1 MFEIIEIGCLW
12 ALCAAWGELDKGKK
26 YGGNYTALLL
36 IKGSDW
42 QGSFCVVGS
51 RVGDDWSNARNLRNQ
66 NHHGIR
72 LKRTLP
78 EAKAVYGIYAS
89 RREIT

>member
-1 MFEIIEIGCLW
+1 MTNAERQKNNKDS
-12 ALCAAWGELDKGKK
+12 DK
-26 YGGNYTALLL
+26 YTALPL

-42 QGSFCVVGS
+42 QGSLCVVGS

-72 LKRTLP
+72 LERTLP
-78 EAKAVYGIYAS
+78 KAKAEYGIYAS
-89 RREIT
+89 RREIA

>member
-1 MFEIIEIGCLW
+1 MANAERQK
-12 ALCAAWGELDKGKK
+12 DNKGSEK
-26 YGGNYTALLL
+26 YTVLLL

-42 QGSFCVVGS
+42 QESLCVVGS

>member
-1 MFEIIEIGCLW
+1 MANAERQK
-12 ALCAAWGELDKGKK
+12 DNKGSEK
-26 YGGNYTALLL
+26 YTVLLL

-42 QGSFCVVGS
+42 QESLCVVGS

-72 LKRTLP
+72 LKRTLSK
-78 EAKAVYGIYAS
+78 AKAYCGIYAS